1 MLVIKAG
8 GSVITCRGKRPVFDG
23 KAAARLAAALARL
36 DEPFVLVHGTGSFGK
51 PPAVRYGYL
60 DGRVRPGSAPV
71 ARIKASLLRLHS
83 AFLEELVKAG
93 INAVSCPGCDFFG
106 LRRGRP
112 VLRDKAGLSAW
123 LARGFVPVV
132 NSDLFPSA
140 GGEFRVVSSD
150 ALAAELAG
158 AFRPRL
164 TVFFTDTGGVLGPGG
179 KVIRELDASGLAR
192 LVKDRGRSAKDVSGA
207 MAGKA
212 AELLR
217 IGSRGLASL
226 VLDGRRPE
234 EFLKSAGRLVGGTL
248 IRPGTVKH
256 GDPGRQGRTKR
267 NLRGNRR

>member
-8 GSVITCRGKRPVFDG
+8 GSVITCRGKRPAFDG
-23 KAAARLAAALARL
+23 KAAARLAAAFARL

-60 DGRVRPGSAPV
+60 DGRVRPGGAPV

-93 INAVSCPGCDFFG
+93 VNAVSCPGCDFFR

-112 VLRDKAGLSAW
+112 VLRDKSGLSAW

-150 ALAAELAG
+150 ALAAELAE

-164 TVFFTDTGGVLGPGG
+164 AVFFTAAGGLYGPDGG
-179 KVIRELDASGLAR
+179 GLQELDRGGLAR
-192 LVKDRGRSAKDVSGA
+192 FIKTCPPARGDVSGG
-207 MAGKA
+207 MPRKA
-212 AELLR
+212 AELAR
-217 IGSRGLASL
+217 INACGVPAII
-226 VLDGRRPE
+226 LDGGRPE
-234 EFLKSAGRLVGGTL
+234 ELGCFLSGRRIGGTSIPVAL
-248 IRPGTVKH
+248 GAGAHSFKLKNN
-256 GDPGRQGRTKR
+256 DYE
-267 NLRGNRR
+267 

>member
-8 GSVITCRGKRPVFDG
+8 GSVITCRGKRPVFN
-23 KAAARLAAALARL
+23 KRAAARLAAALARL
-36 DEPFVLVHGTGSFGK
+36 DEPFILVHGTGSFGK

-60 DGRVRPGSAPV
+60 DGRVRPGGAPV

-83 AFLEELVKAG
+83 AFVEELVKAG
-93 INAVSCPGCDFFG
+93 VNAVSCPGCAFFG

-164 TVFFTDTGGVLGPGG
+164 TVFFTNTGGVLDQGG
-179 KVIRELDASGLAR
+179 EVIRELDAAGLAR
-192 LVKDRGRSAKDVSGA
+192 LIKDRGRAAKDVSGA

-217 IGSRGLASL
+217 ISSRGLASL
-226 VLDGRRPE
+226 VLDGRRPG
-234 EFLKSAGRLVGGTL
+234 EFAERAGGFAAGTF
-248 IRPGTVKH
+248 IRP
-256 GDPGRQGRTKR
+256 RT
-267 NLRGNRR
+267 L